1 MTELV
6 VVAVRG
12 VPEVAPGDDL
22 AALLSPL
29 LVGVRWP
36 DGSTGLSDGDVV
48 VVTSKVVSKA
58 EGRVV
63 AADDREDAIT
73 AETVRVVAT
82 RTTARGL
89 TRIVETSHGLVMAAA
104 GVDASNTPAGTVL
117 LLPEDPDTSARVL
130 RSALQPATG
139 ARLGILVTDT
149 LGRAWRQGLTD
160 SAIGAAGIEVLDDH
174 RGRTDSHGN
183 TLEMTVTAVADE
195 IASAVDLVCGKASG
209 LPVAVVRGM
218 SSYVTDDD
226 GPGARALVRR
236 SEDDLFRLGTAEAIA
251 QGRRDAVLSR
261 RTVRSFTTEPV
272 DPAILRRAVSAA
284 ITAPSPHH
292 TTPWRFVVLDDGAT
306 RARLLDAMAERWGS
320 DLRRLDAYDDASVA
334 RRLRRGDVLREA
346 PVVVLPFL
354 ELEGAAHQYPD
365 VDRRGYERDLFLVAG
380 GAAVQNLLVALS
392 AEGLGS
398 AWISSTVFCPDVV
411 RDVLDL
417 PPGWQPLGGVAVGY
431 PSSPA
436 ADRPPRDVDDH
447 LRFV

>member
-29 LVGVRWP
+29 LVGVGWP
-36 DGSTGLSDGDVV
+36 DGSTGLHDGDVV

-82 RTTARGL
+82 RRTPRGL

-117 LLPEDPDTSARVL
+117 LLPVDPDASARAL
-130 RSALQPATG
+130 RAALQSATG
-139 ARLGILVTDT
+139 SRLGVVVTDT
-149 LGRAWRQGLTD
+149 LGRAWREGLTD
-160 SAIGAAGIEVLDDH
+160 AAIGAAGIEVLDDH
-174 RGRTDSHGN
+174 RGRTDTHGN

-209 LPVAVVRGM
+209 LPVALVRGM

-226 GPGARALVRR
+226 GPGARALVRP

-251 QGRRDAVLSR
+251 EGRRDAVLSR

-272 DPAILRRAVSAA
+272 DPALLRRAVAAA

-292 TTPWRFVVLDDGAT
+292 TTPWRFVVLDDVAT
-306 RARLLDAMAERWGS
+306 RTRLLHAMAERWES
-320 DLRRLDAYDDASVA
+320 DLRRLDDHDDASVEK
-334 RRLRRGDVLREA
+334 RLRRGDVLREA

-354 ELEGAAHQYPD
+354 ELDDAAHQYPD
-365 VDRRGYERDLFLVAG
+365 ADRRGYERDLFLVAG

-417 PPGWQPLGGVAVGY
+417 PPGWQPLGGIAVGH

-436 ADRPPRDVDDH
+436 AGRPPRDVDDH